1 MNEAT
6 HELRRLRGELSGR
19 LVPVH
24 ARLLACCRRVEE
36 REMHL
41 CVGDMDGSRHRDDV
55 PPLWTE
61 HLVFCEMIDGASCES
76 YPYNDV

>member
-24 ARLLACCRRVEE
+24 ARFLACCRRVEE

-41 CVGDMDGSRHRDDV
+41 CVGDMDGC
-55 PPLWTE
+55 T
-61 HLVFCEMIDGASCES
+61 AS
-76 YPYNDV
+76 